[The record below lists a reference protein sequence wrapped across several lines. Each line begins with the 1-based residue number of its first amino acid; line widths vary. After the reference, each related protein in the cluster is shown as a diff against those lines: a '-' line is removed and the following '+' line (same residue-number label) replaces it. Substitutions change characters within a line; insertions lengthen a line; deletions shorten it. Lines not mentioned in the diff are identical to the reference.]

1 MDSVED
7 WRYDGLTLRR
17 DGKPVVLAPGGSE
30 GAISYLSYQADALE
44 IFGWAIDTSGPR
56 KVDSILV
63 FAGEQLIHQGVTDV
77 MVAET
82 NLFGVVVPVGFQFV
96 IPNNSLG
103 GNKNDEIRIFA
114 VSADGSATELKQQ

>member
-1 MDSVED
+1 M
-7 WRYDGLTLRR
+7 
-17 DGKPVVLAPGGSE
+17 
-30 GAISYLSYQADALE
+30 E

-63 FAGEQLIHQGVTDV
+63 FAGEQLVHQGITDV

-82 NLFGVVVPVGFQFV
+82 KPFGVVVPVGFQFV

-103 GNKNDEIRIFA
+103 GNKIDEIRIFA
-114 VSADGSATELKQQ
+114 VSADGTAAELEQP